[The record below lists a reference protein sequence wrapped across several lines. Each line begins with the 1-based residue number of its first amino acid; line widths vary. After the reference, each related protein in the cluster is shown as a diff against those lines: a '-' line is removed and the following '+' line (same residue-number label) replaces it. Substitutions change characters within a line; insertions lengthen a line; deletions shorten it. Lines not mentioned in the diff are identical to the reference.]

1 MTGAPRTVQVPRPR
15 LAEMIAAEL
24 RTRILSGEYGD
35 GDFLPK
41 QDDLIETFG
50 VSPPS
55 IREALRVLETEGLV
69 TVQRGNVGGA
79 VVHAPQASKVA
90 YMLGL
95 VLEHQQTPISD
106 IVATLQRLDPACAAA
121 CAERSDR
128 RRTVVPQLRAN
139 VKECRSALD
148 DPNRYAPLARH
159 FHEIMV
165 AGCGSPT
172 LSLVVGS
179 LESLWTG
186 HVVKLAGGVQGKTV
200 RSTTT
205 QARQASLAEHERL
218 LELISAG
225 DAEGAA
231 GLAHEHLTSHD
242 DLAYPFSLDTRV
254 AAETVR
260 DRRD

>member
-1 MTGAPRTVQVPRPR
+1 MGAARNVQFPRPR

-24 RTRILSGEYGD
+24 RTRILSGRYGD

-41 QDDLIETFG
+41 QDDLIEMFG

-79 VVHAPQASKVA
+79 VVHAPQSSKVA

-106 IVATLQRLDPACAAA
+106 IVTTLQRLDPACAAA
-121 CAERSDR
+121 CAELAGR
-128 RRTVVPQLRAN
+128 RETVVPLLRAN
-139 VKECRSALD
+139 VEQSKAALD
-148 DPNRYAPLARH
+148 DADRYAPLARQ

-186 HVVKLAGGVQGKTV
+186 HVLKLAGGIQGKTV
-200 RSTTT
+200 RSTTLE
-205 QARQASLAEHERL
+205 ARQASLGEHERL
-218 LELISAG
+218 LGLIDDG
-225 DAEGAA
+225 DADGAA

-242 DLAYPFSLDTRV
+242 DLAYPFSLDTPV
-254 AAETVR
+254 TADTVR
-260 DRRD
+260 DVRI